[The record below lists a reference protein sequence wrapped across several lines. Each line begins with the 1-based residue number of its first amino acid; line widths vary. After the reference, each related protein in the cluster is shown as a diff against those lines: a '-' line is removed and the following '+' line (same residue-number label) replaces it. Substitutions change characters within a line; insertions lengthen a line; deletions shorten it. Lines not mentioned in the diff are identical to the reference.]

1 MDGWSVTKSFN
12 IELDNN
18 TLEQY
23 EKLLSNFSNW
33 KEYKR
38 EIKLNSIL
46 EDKKIE
52 FTLDISAHTLGVMYV
67 NVLTDDDY
75 DYDRHDDVQ
84 NYQHHQAMEMI
95 KVLFS
100 KDAVQVL
107 VQVKYWRV
115 SFCVKTI
122 LKLRRLKKQ
131 ISMCKSNTRAYDDD
145 GDEGGGCNGDAMVMQ
160 W

>member
-1 MDGWSVTKSFN
+1 MEGWSVTKSFN

-52 FTLDISAHTLGVMYV
+52 FTLDISGHAHGVMYV
-67 NVLTDDDY
+67 NVVVDDE
-75 DYDRHDDVQ
+75 DDFDVLKK
-84 NYQHHQAMEMI
+84 ASSVI
-95 KVLFS
+95 KFM
-100 KDAVQVL
+100 K
-107 VQVKYWRV
+107 
-115 SFCVKTI
+115 FI
-122 LKLRRLKKQ
+122 LKGNNVLELEVTIKTMTTEWGKIIRDLIESGVELELKQNIVDNKV
-131 ISMCKSNTRAYDDD
+131 KSFYFTYPK
-145 GDEGGGCNGDAMVMQ
+145 MVA
-160 W
+160 

>member
-1 MDGWSVTKSFN
+1 MEGWSVTKSFN

-52 FTLDISAHTLGVMYV
+52 FTLDIFGHAHGVMYV
-67 NVLTDDDY
+67 NVLVDDE
-75 DYDRHDDVQ
+75 DDFDVLKKTSSS
-84 NYQHHQAMEMI
+84 I
-95 KVLFS
+95 KHMKF
-100 KDAVQVL
+100 
-107 VQVKYWRV
+107 
-115 SFCVKTI
+115 I
-122 LKLRRLKKQ
+122 LKGNNVLELEITIKTMTTEWGKIIGDLIESGVELELKQNIVDNKV
-131 ISMCKSNTRAYDDD
+131 KSFYFTHPK
-145 GDEGGGCNGDAMVMQ
+145 MVA
-160 W
+160 

>member
-52 FTLDISAHTLGVMYV
+52 FTLDISGHAHGVMYV
-67 NVLTDDDY
+67 NVLVDDE
-75 DYDRHDDVQ
+75 DDFDVLKK
-84 NYQHHQAMEMI
+84 ASSAI
-95 KVLFS
+95 KHMKF
-100 KDAVQVL
+100 
-107 VQVKYWRV
+107 
-115 SFCVKTI
+115 I
-122 LKLRRLKKQ
+122 LKGNNVLELEITIKTMTTEWGKIIGNLIESGIDLELKQRIVDNKV
-131 ISMCKSNTRAYDDD
+131 KSFYFTHPK
-145 GDEGGGCNGDAMVMQ
+145 MVA
-160 W
+160 

>member
-12 IELDNN
+12 IKLDNN

-38 EIKLNSIL
+38 DIKVNSIL

-52 FTLDISAHTLGVMYV
+52 FTLDISANSLGVMYV

-75 DYDRHDDVQ
+75 DYDVLKKSSSAIKFMKFILKGNNVLELEITIKTMTTEWGKVIRDLIESGVELELKQ
-84 NYQHHQAMEMI
+84 NI
-95 KVLFS
+95 V
-100 KDAVQVL
+100 DN
-107 VQVKYWRV
+107 QVKCFY
-115 SFCVKTI
+115 FTY
-122 LKLRRLKKQ
+122 LKMT
-131 ISMCKSNTRAYDDD
+131 S
-145 GDEGGGCNGDAMVMQ
+145 
-160 W
+160 

>member
-52 FTLDISAHTLGVMYV
+52 FTLDISGHAHGVMYV
-67 NVLTDDDY
+67 NVLVDDE
-75 DYDRHDDVQ
+75 DDFDVLKKTSSS
-84 NYQHHQAMEMI
+84 I
-95 KVLFS
+95 KHMKF
-100 KDAVQVL
+100 
-107 VQVKYWRV
+107 
-115 SFCVKTI
+115 I
-122 LKLRRLKKQ
+122 LKGNNVLELEVTIKTMSTEWGKIIGNLIESGIDLELKQQ
-131 ISMCKSNTRAYDDD
+131 IVNKKVKSFYFTHPK
-145 GDEGGGCNGDAMVMQ
+145 MVA
-160 W
+160 

>member
-52 FTLDISAHTLGVMYV
+52 FTLDISGHAHGVMYV
-67 NVLTDDDY
+67 NVLIDDE
-75 DYDRHDDVQ
+75 DDFDVLKKTSS
-84 NYQHHQAMEMI
+84 AI
-95 KVLFS
+95 KHMKF
-100 KDAVQVL
+100 
-107 VQVKYWRV
+107 
-115 SFCVKTI
+115 I
-122 LKLRRLKKQ
+122 LKGNNVLELEITIKTMTTEWGKIIRNLIESGVDLELKQHIVDNKVR
-131 ISMCKSNTRAYDDD
+131 SFYFTHPK
-145 GDEGGGCNGDAMVMQ
+145 MVA
-160 W
+160 

>member
-1 MDGWSVTKSFN
+1 MEGWSVTKSFN

-52 FTLDISAHTLGVMYV
+52 FTLDISGHAHGVMYV
-67 NVLTDDDY
+67 NVLVDDE
-75 DYDRHDDVQ
+75 DD
-84 NYQHHQAMEMI
+84 
-95 KVLFS
+95 F
-100 KDAVQVL
+100 D
-107 VQVKYWRV
+107 
-115 SFCVKTI
+115 I
-122 LKLRRLKKQ
+122 LKKTSSAIKHMKFILKGNNVLELEITIKTMTTEWGKIIRNLIESGVDLKLKQ
-131 ISMCKSNTRAYDDD
+131 HIVDNKVRSFYFTHPK
-145 GDEGGGCNGDAMVMQ
+145 MVA
-160 W
+160 

>member
-1 MDGWSVTKSFN
+1 MEGWSVTKSFN

-52 FTLDISAHTLGVMYV
+52 FTLDISGHAHGVMYV
-67 NVLTDDDY
+67 NVLVDDE
-75 DYDRHDDVQ
+75 DDFDVLKKTSSS
-84 NYQHHQAMEMI
+84 I
-95 KVLFS
+95 KHMKF
-100 KDAVQVL
+100 
-107 VQVKYWRV
+107 
-115 SFCVKTI
+115 I
-122 LKLRRLKKQ
+122 LKGNNVLELELTIKTMNTEWGKIIGNLIESGIDLELKQRIVDNKV
-131 ISMCKSNTRAYDDD
+131 KSFYFTHPK
-145 GDEGGGCNGDAMVMQ
+145 MVS
-160 W
+160 